1 MLECIKHSPSK
12 TIVLC
17 LESLSLH
24 IHVELRSYAMQK
36 TYLCNS
42 NPAPC
47 LLLSSNSHWFSFPSV
62 LLHGIKLHKVK
73 LCRYFHMS
81 SRLRTSTELALQMAS
96 DWKVLLVSCCHSVAL
111 VRVTLTLRCG
121 HFLLQQP
128 LILHV
133 DVFTASCVLCQCCW
147 DPERSQPHHCLYR
160 WQNVFLEPG
169 HALHPTGA
177 SLLSS
182 TLQPAASQT
191 SLHRNM
197 SPNVPKA
204 CF

>member
-1 MLECIKHSPSK
+1 M
-12 TIVLC
+12 
-17 LESLSLH
+17 
-24 IHVELRSYAMQK
+24 
-36 TYLCNS
+36 CNS

-47 LLLSSNSHWFSFPSV
+47 LLLSSNSHWFSLPSV
-62 LLHGIKLHKVK
+62 RLQCIKLHKVK
-73 LCRYFHMS
+73 LRRYFYIS

-96 DWKVLLVSCCHSVAL
+96 DWKVMLVRCCHSGAL

-121 HFLLQQP
+121 HFPLQQP

-177 SLLSS
+177 SLLSC
-182 TLQPAASQT
+182 TLQPAASKT

-197 SPNVPKA
+197 SPKVPKA